1 MPTRGASDTMNRPKK
16 PSPDDIDLFRRSV
29 GTVRKVSSDTVAPP
43 VKRRSPRPRSNPA
56 VETHTPLAG
65 FSAGGSSEISAED
78 TLFFARPGLQQRQ
91 LQRLRRGQLRVEAE
105 LDMHG
110 MTIPVAETEVA
121 RFLAQCHDQHVRSV
135 RIIHGKGYG
144 SREAAPVL
152 KNRINH
158 WLRQHHDVLA
168 FCSTPRDRG
177 GTGAINVLLRSSRPG
192 GARTP

>member
-1 MPTRGASDTMNRPKK
+1 MSRPKK
-16 PSPDDIDLFRRSV
+16 PSPDDIELFRRSAGV
-29 GTVRKVSSDTVAPP
+29 DRKVNSDTVAPP
-43 VKRRSPRPRSNPA
+43 VKRRSPRPRSKPA
-56 VETHTPLAG
+56 FETQPPLAG
-65 FSAGGSSEISAED
+65 FSEGQSQEISAED

-91 LQRLRRGQLRVEAE
+91 LQRLRRGQLPVEAE

-110 MTIPVAETEVA
+110 MSIPVAENEVA
-121 RFLAQCHDQHVRSV
+121 RFLAHCRDQHVRCV

-152 KNRINH
+152 KNRIDH

-177 GTGAINVLLRSSRPG
+177 GTGAINVLLRSKR
-192 GARTP
+192 

>member
-1 MPTRGASDTMNRPKK
+1 MSRPKK
-16 PSPDDIDLFRRSV
+16 PTPDDIDLFRRSV
-29 GTVRKVSSDTVAPP
+29 GTVRKVTSDTVAPP
-43 VKRRSPRPRSNPA
+43 HKRRSARPRSNTA
-56 VETHTPLAG
+56 FETHTPLAG
-65 FSAGGSSEISAED
+65 FSEGESQEINAED
-78 TLFFARPGLQQRQ
+78 TLFFTRSGLQQRQ
-91 LQRLRRGQLRVEAE
+91 LQRLRRGQLPVEAE

-121 RFLAQCHDQHVRSV
+121 RFLAQCRDRHVRSV

-177 GTGAINVLLRSSRPG
+177 GTGAINVLLRSKRHAGTRSP
-192 GARTP
+192 

>member
-1 MPTRGASDTMNRPKK
+1 MNRPKK

-29 GTVRKVSSDTVAPP
+29 GTVRKVTSDTVAPP
-43 VKRRSPRPRSNPA
+43 GKRRSPRPRSNPA

-65 FSAGGSSEISAED
+65 FSEGESPEISADD

-91 LQRLRRGQLRVEAE
+91 LQRLRRGQLPVEAE

-110 MTIPVAETEVA
+110 MTIPIAETGVA
-121 RFLAQCHDQHVRSV
+121 RFLAQCRDQHFRSV

-177 GTGAINVLLRSSRPG
+177 GTGAINVLLRSR
-192 GARTP
+192 R

>member
-1 MPTRGASDTMNRPKK
+1 MSRPKK

-29 GTVRKVSSDTVAPP
+29 GTVRKVDSDTVAPP
-43 VKRRSPRPRSNPA
+43 HKRRSPRPRSNPA
-56 VETHTPLAG
+56 FENHTPLAG
-65 FSAGGSSEISAED
+65 FPEGESAEISADD
-78 TLFFARPGLQQRQ
+78 TLFFTRPGLQQRQ
-91 LQRLRRGQLRVEAE
+91 LQRLRRGQLPVEAE

-121 RFLAQCHDQHVRSV
+121 RFLAQCRDRHVRSV

-144 SREAAPVL
+144 SRAAAPVL

-177 GTGAINVLLRSSRPG
+177 GTGAINVLLRTQRNAG
-192 GARTP
+192 TPR

>member
-1 MPTRGASDTMNRPKK
+1 
-16 PSPDDIDLFRRSV
+16 
-29 GTVRKVSSDTVAPP
+29 VAPLH
-43 VKRRSPRPRSNPA
+43 KRRSPRPLNIPA
-56 VETHTPLAG
+56 FETHTPPGG
-65 FSAGGSSEISAED
+65 FAGGESQEIRAED

-91 LQRLRRGQLRVEAE
+91 LQRLRRGQLPIEAE

-110 MTIPVAETEVA
+110 MTIPVAENEVA
-121 RFLAQCHDQHVRSV
+121 RFLAQCRDRHHRSV

-144 SREAAPVL
+144 SRETAPVL

-177 GTGAINVLLRSSRPG
+177 GTGAINVLLRSNRRG
-192 GARTP
+192 GTNNPWA